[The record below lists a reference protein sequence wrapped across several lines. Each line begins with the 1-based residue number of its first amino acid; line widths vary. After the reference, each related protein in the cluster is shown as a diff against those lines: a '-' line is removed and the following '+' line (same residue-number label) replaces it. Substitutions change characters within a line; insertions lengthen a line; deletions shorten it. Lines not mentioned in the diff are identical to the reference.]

1 MKHALLSSALIVCGL
16 LAQTPVPSGGALL
29 EGVVLNKLTG
39 TPIKNA
45 HVWYIKVA
53 TGASESGQPIS
64 TDSDAAGRFAIQV
77 GAGSYRLWVER
88 PGYARQTYGS
98 RTPAGAGSVLTLEP
112 GQQMRDLDIKLT
124 PFGAIAGSVYDEDGD
139 PLQGVGIQVLRFSYA
154 TGQQQL
160 MPASGA
166 STNDRGEFR
175 AYDLP
180 AGRYLLIA
188 TPRSAPLSR
197 PMETTGLVPQQRQL
211 FAPVYYP
218 GALDSAS
225 ASEIS
230 LGEGAEI
237 TGIDFRLP
245 KVRAFTL
252 RGRLLSPIE
261 DLVGS
266 ELQVALAHSDGNLAS
281 NINRASATIDKVSG
295 RFELQSVAPG
305 SYWLVAS
312 QLHRRVALSGR
323 IPVEVSDTAVLDNLT
338 VTLAPAFEVEGR
350 VQVEQGTTSLAKVT
364 VRLASADGLA
374 PGPSPSS
381 RVAADGSVRLAG
393 VTPGVWDL
401 SFDAM
406 PEGLWIKSATYGDS
420 DVLQGRLNVTAG
432 PPSVLRIVLAANGAQ
447 VSGTVT
453 GAGDAGQATVVLA
466 PAAPELRRS
475 AAMYRTASTQD
486 HGVFVFKGVRPGT
499 YKLFAFEDVEAF
511 AWLDAEVM
519 KPVESLGETISVVE
533 GDRVARQL
541 VTIPAEAL
549 LPGR

>member
-1 MKHALLSSALIVCGL
+1 MMHSLLSLALTVCGL
-16 LAQTPVPSGGALL
+16 LAQTVPSGAASL
-29 EGVVLNKLTG
+29 EGMVLNKLTG
-39 TPIKNA
+39 APVKNA

-53 TGASESGQPIS
+53 TGTSESDQPIS
-64 TDSDAAGRFAIQV
+64 TDSDAAGRFVIQV

-88 PGYARQTYGS
+88 AGYARQTYGS

-112 GQQMRDLDIKLT
+112 GQQMRDLEIKLT
-124 PFGAIAGSVYDEDGD
+124 PFGAIAGAVYDEDGD

-160 MPASGA
+160 IPASGA

-180 AGRYLLIA
+180 AGRYLLLA
-188 TPRSAPLSR
+188 TPRSVPLSR

-261 DLVGS
+261 DLMGS
-266 ELQVALAHSDGNLAS
+266 ELQIALAHSDGSLAS

-323 IPVEVSDTAVLDNLT
+323 IPVEVSDAAAPENLT
-338 VTLAPAFEVEGR
+338 VTLSPAFEVQGR
-350 VQVEQGTTSLAKVT
+350 VEVEQGASSLAKIT
-364 VRLASADGLA
+364 VRLVSADGLA
-374 PGPSPSS
+374 PGPSPAS

-401 SFDAM
+401 SLDAV

-420 DVLQGRLNVTAG
+420 DVLQGRLNVPAG
-432 PPSVLRIVLAANGAQ
+432 PPSALRIVLAANGAQ

-453 GAGDAGQATVVLA
+453 GAGDAGRATVVLA

-499 YKLFAFEDVEAF
+499 YKLFAFEDVEPF